1 VPRTTAPGE
10 MEVVGLLLRFLDPLH
25 FSGGYAGVL
34 IGSTFMRWMQI
45 CSERKGGG
53 RTSWMV
59 FIYCIFSTA
68 LGVLFF
74 KGIIMVYNN

>member
-1 VPRTTAPGE
+1 MPRTTAPGE
-10 MEVVGLLLRFLDPLH
+10 MEMVGLLLRFLDPLH

-53 RTSWMV
+53 RIS
-59 FIYCIFSTA
+59 
-68 LGVLFF
+68 
-74 KGIIMVYNN
+74 